1 MATKKVFVSYDYDND
16 RNYRNLLSA
25 WDANKAFDFSFDDH
39 STPKINSENAGR
51 IKAAIGLK
59 MASAEC
65 LLVIVGQYTA
75 SSVWVDWEIEKAK
88 ELELSLIG
96 VKISS
101 SYTSPA
107 GLLNAGA
114 TWAMS
119 FTDAGVT
126 TAVNSC

>member
-39 STPKINSENAGR
+39 STPRINSDNAGR
-51 IKAAIGLK
+51 IKAAIATKLAG
-59 MASAEC
+59 AEC
-65 LLVIVGQYTA
+65 LLVIVGQYT
-75 SSVWVDWEIEKAK
+75 SSSEWVAWEIEKAK
-88 ELELSLIG
+88 ELGLSLIG

-107 GLLNAGA
+107 GLLNADA
-114 TWAMS
+114 IWALS

-126 TAVNSC
+126 AAVNTC